1 MPADG
6 GKREKA
12 TFSAVFKRLSQSRI
26 NEIQTEVQRRVKA
39 AEAGED
45 VRGSI
50 SDVSLAD
57 EILLGWEDVTD
68 GDGEAVHRGLLRVA
82 GGAEAKK
89 LIGAAEYWAG
99 GATIDDTA
107 ADAALMGIELP
118 EPDEPEH
125 YEVEPDAWPAL
136 QIFLTVQTQWRSG
149 PSGLLGLDYNAVRWV
164 MELQR
169 IADPLAVLDD
179 LQTIEAR
186 VVEIVNERA
195 E

>member
-68 GDGEAVHRGLLRVA
+68 GDGEPVPFSKAAKAQLL
-82 GGAEAKK
+82 
-89 LIGAAEYWAG
+89 
-99 GATIDDTA
+99 
-107 ADAALMGIELP
+107 
-118 EPDEPEH
+118 
-125 YEVEPDAWPAL
+125 EVP
-136 QIFLTVQTQWRSG
+136 
-149 PSGLLGLDYNAVRWV
+149 
-164 MELQR
+164 M
-169 IADPLAVLDD
+169 LASAI
-179 LQTIEAR
+179 IEAYFESL
-186 VVEIVNERA
+186 VEQKRKN
-195 E
+195 